1 MRVKNLVPFACNL
14 LADPVVAFHLDEVEE
29 DDDQV
34 HAFQID
40 DAKID
45 VGSHVAVDCD
55 AKYLPIVTT
64 EL

>member
-1 MRVKNLVPFACNL
+1 MTFIS
-14 LADPVVAFHLDEVEE
+14 DEVEE

-45 VGSHVAVDCD
+45 VRPYVNASDGDMVILISRSFGIA
-55 AKYLPIVTT
+55 

>member
-1 MRVKNLVPFACNL
+1 MRVKFFVPFTCNL
-14 LADPVVAFHLDEVEE
+14 AADYPLHSDEVEE

-45 VGSHVAVDCD
+45 VS
-55 AKYLPIVTT
+55 YVTFDNGG
-64 EL
+64 

>member
-1 MRVKNLVPFACNL
+1 M
-14 LADPVVAFHLDEVEE
+14 VAFHLDEVEE

-45 VGSHVAVDCD
+45 VS
-55 AKYLPIVTT
+55 YVTFDNDG
-64 EL
+64 

>member
-1 MRVKNLVPFACNL
+1 MRL
-14 LADPVVAFHLDEVEE
+14 LFILDEVEE

-45 VGSHVAVDCD
+45 VSPYVNSGCD
-55 AKYLPIVTT
+55 GYSSIELSGLPNFRM
-64 EL
+64 